1 MMAALFLSASIFPA
15 TVDMPW
21 SMSMTDGQLEE
32 RVVIGQTYPIIE
44 PDALEEIEARVAKT
58 RFDPKVFGEEGE
70 WSALQSPHLPDTEIP
85 ERRIV
90 VPFFALTFDIPDKDG
105 NILYPAGYTFNP
117 LEYLTLPSRL
127 IIVAEDQVE
136 WALSVAETADMIILA
151 GSNALE
157 ATREHGR
164 PIFKLE
170 DRVRERLDLRSVPSV
185 VEQHGKHFVVDE
197 IPVVAPYVLIEGHLP
212 SFEVSGGSDD

>member
-1 MMAALFLSASIFPA
+1 MMSALFLTASIFPA

-21 SMSMTDGQLEE
+21 SMSMTDGALEE
-32 RVVIGQTYPIIE
+32 RTVIGQTYPIIE
-44 PDALEEIEARVAKT
+44 PDALAEIEAMVAKT
-58 RFDPKVFGEEGE
+58 KFDPKVFGEESE
-70 WSALQSPHLPDTEIP
+70 WSALQSPTLPDTEVP

-127 IIVAEDQVE
+127 IVVGEDQLE
-136 WALSVAETADMIILA
+136 WAISIADTADMIILA

-157 ATREHGR
+157 ATRTYGR
-164 PIFKLE
+164 PVFKLE

-185 VEQHGKHFVVDE
+185 VEQKGSHFIVDE
-197 IPVVAPYVLIEGHLP
+197 IPVVAPFALIEGQLP
-212 SFEVSGGSDD
+212 LLVNEEGSDE

>member
-1 MMAALFLSASIFPA
+1 MMSALFLSASIFPA
-15 TVDMPW
+15 AVDMPW
-21 SMSMTDGQLEE
+21 SMSLTDGGFEE

-58 RFDPKVFGEEGE
+58 KFDPKIFGEEGD
-70 WSALQSPHLPDTEIP
+70 WSALQSPELPDTKEP
-85 ERRIV
+85 EQRIV

-105 NILYPAGYTFNP
+105 DILYPAGYTFNP

-127 IIVAEDQVE
+127 IIISEDQIE
-136 WALSVAETADMIILA
+136 WAISIAETADMIILA

-157 ATREHGR
+157 ATREYGR

-185 VEQHGKHFVVDE
+185 VRQDGSHFIVDE
-197 IPVVAPYVLIEGHLP
+197 IPVVEPYVLIEGELP
-212 SFEVSGGSDD
+212 KIASMEDSDD